1 MKYSVI
7 YRKSFFFFYC
17 DHLGLFQSDFSSFSW
32 ALMYLLRLCMDCN
45 NSYWQGCLINNGG
58 CNHRWEGIEWCNMT
72 LLLAFFL
79 SWQLVSKVL
88 GNIWSSLIINK
99 AIITPG
105 KKTPYVLVHDRLV
118 GILVSL
124 QAVCQYVNF
133 INDTF
138 LRTVRL
144 YQV

>member
-7 YRKSFFFFYC
+7 YRKSLSFFYC
-17 DHLGLFQSDFSSFSW
+17 DLCLFQSDFSSFSW

-72 LLLAFFL
+72 LLLAFFYPG
-79 SWQLVSKVL
+79 SWSRRSW

-105 KKTPYVLVHDRLV
+105 EKIYMLVHDRL
-118 GILVSL
+118 GSGGCYFGFIKGCLS
-124 QAVCQYVNF
+124 VCE
-133 INDTF
+133 
-138 LRTVRL
+138 L
-144 YQV
+144 YKWHLSENC